1 MAPEASRAA
10 LMENG
15 FLIESLWRSVN
26 NSVGNL
32 ENIPGLVRATIEREA
47 WRKRIYRNKTFEH
60 KRFIDFITSQPLAGC
75 GWPPDKVEA
84 LIKDDAELLQLW
96 REAITPKHG
105 GNRTVKGDNVTL
117 ADNRGNRKAYTLD
130 RLKREAPELFSQV
143 VQKKLSANKAAI
155 QAGFRI
161 KTLSIPFSVDL
172 AAKALKKHFTA
183 SQLAE
188 LKKLL

>member
-84 LIKDDAELLQLW
+84 LIKDDPELLQLW
-96 REAITPKHG
+96 RQAITPPKHKKHNDPDIISIKDKHG
-105 GNRTVKGDNVTL
+105 TG
-117 ADNRGNRKAYTLD
+117 KAYTLD

-161 KTLSIPFSVDL
+161 KALSIPFSVEL